1 VSALLLKGDLMLT
14 IIELRKKLYFLKDV
28 DENDPTINLAELC
41 ELYFEEF
48 IGGITLREFK
58 VRLFD
63 FMNEDMKVDESVLNR
78 LIKHKPANRVFKYG

>member
-1 VSALLLKGDLMLT
+1 MLT
-14 IIELRKKLYFLKDV
+14 VVELRKKLFFLKDV
-28 DENDPTINLAELC
+28 DETDPNINLAELC
-41 ELYFEEF
+41 ELYFEDF

-63 FMNEDMKVDESVLNR
+63 FMNEDMKVDESVLIR